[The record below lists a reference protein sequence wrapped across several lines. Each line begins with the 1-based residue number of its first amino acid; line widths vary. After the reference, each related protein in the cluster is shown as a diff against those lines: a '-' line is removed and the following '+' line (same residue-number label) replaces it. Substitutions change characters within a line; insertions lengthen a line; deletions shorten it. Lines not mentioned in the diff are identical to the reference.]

1 MGGINTLGGLNNV
14 SVDYRPVLEPT
25 VQNTGNANQPQ
36 QAPGAKAAIENPPVE
51 RAEAKSVV
59 RELDVLLLGAASK
72 SIAANAAENVRTVG
86 KSLVDKGVL
95 TKKEASKLESLAAD
109 AMEKLKALDK
119 FSGLQLAKA
128 LMKDKNSDDLV
139 WSKGFFGLNSV
150 AKAVKAAVEAQQKLS
165 EALGKFNDRLA
176 SAPEEKVSA
185 AMQDQF
191 TELQFQC
198 DRRSSEIVSLVFKMH
213 DLVQKDVVNGTV
225 ADPQVKALLNATF
238 HELMP
243 REAIMMHGTA
253 EALEK
258 MNANLAKQMRPLAE
272 KLDAFKAD
280 GGKVL
285 GKEDVL
291 ALKADMETMKNAI
304 ADARKNGIEITHPGK
319 DGNPQVTRTEVD
331 KSLLDAMEKVLS
343 ETAAQID
350 DARRVSVLRAR
361 EAFMKDVK
369 ANLFPEDKLNFVGNA
384 SHSFL
389 VDLRLLKNE
398 FVSMLYAFARG
409 GLPMKQF
416 DRKINAF
423 ISQFNTPQFENLKA
437 TLQQIG
443 FDEDSAKILAKSV
456 DGLNII
462 KAQFKEMMNSTNEVL
477 KDNGD
482 FEIASSDVRRIMVGE
497 TGLSNVVE
505 AKIQGF
511 KPGDVDPATEE
522 SNIVSSK
529 TLGSGAAGQTY
540 LLTTKDN
547 RELVFKPELDSR
559 IGLDDLLLGMGGAY
573 VDKQKAANL
582 NLATQ
587 DTAKEFGCA
596 DLVVKYS
603 VGNHKGQF
611 GVFMEKAKGVSGSKF
626 AKKST
631 SGDDG
636 IPPSEMHKITD
647 PAEQTKIKGD
657 VAQKLNK
664 LMWLDLIT
672 GQGDRHWGNYF
683 IHVDKD
689 THEVT
694 VKGIDN
700 DASFSATRIGLMK
713 FALSKDKTA
722 LYFDQLK
729 EVCQKLHGKN
739 WKKEYDNRVSK
750 DPAIVRNGNTMTID
764 LTKAT
769 THEARMA
776 IIHTMGLQSIA
787 LPEEIDED
795 FYNHLI
801 AMDNDPAKKREY
813 LNSIAPRISPE
824 ALSATEA
831 RLNEAIAHAKML
843 GQHGKV
849 YGKEQWRNE
858 ANLKGMTGVKAT
870 VTIKTTDGSKVQ
882 FRNNIDCV
890 NDYNERK
897 CPSFFRREYLQN
909 MFNPPADA

>member
-36 QAPGAKAAIENPPVE
+36 QAPGAEAAIENPPVE

-95 TKKEASKLESLAAD
+95 TK
-109 AMEKLKALDK
+109 
-119 FSGLQLAKA
+119 
-128 LMKDKNSDDLV
+128 
-139 WSKGFFGLNSV
+139 
-150 AKAVKAAVEAQQKLS
+150 
-165 EALGKFNDRLA
+165 
-176 SAPEEKVSA
+176 
-185 AMQDQF
+185 
-191 TELQFQC
+191 
-198 DRRSSEIVSLVFKMH
+198 
-213 DLVQKDVVNGTV
+213 
-225 ADPQVKALLNATF
+225 
-238 HELMP
+238 
-243 REAIMMHGTA
+243 
-253 EALEK
+253 
-258 MNANLAKQMRPLAE
+258 
-272 KLDAFKAD
+272 
-280 GGKVL
+280 
-285 GKEDVL
+285 
-291 ALKADMETMKNAI
+291 
-304 ADARKNGIEITHPGK
+304 
-319 DGNPQVTRTEVD
+319 
-331 KSLLDAMEKVLS
+331 
-343 ETAAQID
+343 
-350 DARRVSVLRAR
+350 
-361 EAFMKDVK
+361 
-369 ANLFPEDKLNFVGNA
+369 
-384 SHSFL
+384 
-389 VDLRLLKNE
+389 
-398 FVSMLYAFARG
+398 
-409 GLPMKQF
+409 
-416 DRKINAF
+416 
-423 ISQFNTPQFENLKA
+423 
-437 TLQQIG
+437 
-443 FDEDSAKILAKSV
+443 
-456 DGLNII
+456 
-462 KAQFKEMMNSTNEVL
+462 
-477 KDNGD
+477 
-482 FEIASSDVRRIMVGE
+482 
-497 TGLSNVVE
+497 
-505 AKIQGF
+505 
-511 KPGDVDPATEE
+511 
-522 SNIVSSK
+522 
-529 TLGSGAAGQTY
+529 
-540 LLTTKDN
+540 
-547 RELVFKPELDSR
+547 
-559 IGLDDLLLGMGGAY
+559 
-573 VDKQKAANL
+573 KAANL

-739 WKKEYDNRVSK
+739 WKREYDNRVSK

-831 RLNEAIAHAKML
+831 ASTKPSPTPRCSGSMGRSME
-843 GQHGKV
+843 
-849 YGKEQWRNE
+849 RNS
-858 ANLKGMTGVKAT
+858 GGTRPT
-870 VTIKTTDGSKVQ
+870 S
-882 FRNNIDCV
+882 
-890 NDYNERK
+890 
-897 CPSFFRREYLQN
+897 RE
-909 MFNPPADA
+909 